1 MTITIKQLAKA
12 CEVSDQKMS
21 KTLREIGM
29 DILLNEATRLQAINC
44 WDNKSLAPRNEIDIK
59 FVKDAYDA
67 IHKNEL

>member
-12 CEVSDQKMS
+12 CEVSEQKMS

-29 DILLNEATRLQAINC
+29 DVLLNEATRLQAIHS
-44 WDNKSLAPRNEIDIK
+44 WDNKTLAPQDSIDIK

-67 IHKNEL
+67 MPKNEL